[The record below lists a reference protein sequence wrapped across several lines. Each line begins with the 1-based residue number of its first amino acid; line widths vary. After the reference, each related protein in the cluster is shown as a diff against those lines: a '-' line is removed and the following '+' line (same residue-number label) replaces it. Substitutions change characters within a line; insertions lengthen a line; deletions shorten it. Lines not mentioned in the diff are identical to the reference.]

1 MNGLFCIALI
11 AGTMASIGL
20 ILGLIYYIIK
30 DTDFYRN
37 GFIKNSSKVGFFF
50 IFFFACQHQ
59 ASEEPQVA
67 LFNWH
72 YGLKDFNLSR
82 FQKVIFGERKEQI
95 KLALAI
101 YQPLHDYNITWV
113 RDSFQGRDTVFVFY
127 KSIDTEWGDI
137 LFCKRF
143 VKVHNQWKTRLLDR

>member
-1 MNGLFCIALI
+1 MKDLLI
-11 AGTMASIGL
+11 VAQLAGSMAVVVS
-20 ILGLIYYIIK
+20 ILGLIYYIVK
-30 DTDFYRN
+30 DTDFHRN
-37 GFIKNSSKVGFFF
+37 GFVKHSCKFYIVLFFLY
-50 IFFFACQHQ
+50 ACKLK
-59 ASEEPQVA
+59 EIEKPQIA

-72 YGLKDFNLSR
+72 YGLKDFDLAR
-82 FQKVIFGERKEQI
+82 FQKVIFGERKEQV
-95 KLALAI
+95 KLALAL

-143 VKVHNQWKTRLLDR
+143 VKVQNQWKTKLLDR